1 MKGMRVS
8 LLIAAA
14 TLALVNLP
22 ANAATVDDVIK
33 AGVLRVCTPGD
44 YRPFSFALADGSFE
58 GLDIDLMQSLAA
70 SLGVKTEFV
79 KTSWKSLLPDFVA
92 GKCDIAVGGISVTLE
107 RQKQVSFSTAYM
119 VNGKTPLV
127 RCADVQRFQTVADID
142 KPEVRVVANPGGSNE
157 RFARANFKTAKLTIH
172 QDNLSIF
179 DEVLKGVAPRLAIR
193 VENRLKD
200 DGTQMGMELNFSKL
214 EDFEPQNVVNQ
225 VEPLKKLLEVRT
237 RLSDLKNKISG
248 NDKFEELL
256 DEIMRDTEK
265 LKKIGA
271 TRPKKGG

>member
-1 MKGMRVS
+1 MAKESTQKKLSRVRPPRVQ
-8 LLIAAA
+8 ITYDVEIGDAIE
-14 TLALVNLP
+14 TKELP
-22 ANAATVDDVIK
+22 FVL
-33 AGVLRVCTPGD
+33 GVLGD
-44 YRPFSFALADGSFE
+44 YSGNPKVPLPKLKERKFVE
-58 GLDIDLMQSLAA
+58 ID
-70 SLGVKTEFV
+70 
-79 KTSWKSLLPDFVA
+79 
-92 GKCDIAVGGISVTLE
+92 
-107 RQKQVSFSTAYM
+107 R
-119 VNGKTPLV
+119 
-127 RCADVQRFQTVADID
+127 
-142 KPEVRVVANPGGSNE
+142 
-157 RFARANFKTAKLTIH
+157 
-172 QDNLSIF
+172 DNF

-193 VENRLKD
+193 DENRLKD

-271 TRPKKGG
+271 TRPKKGE